1 MTNEE
6 KLENLILHENAYFY
20 EKENSGFLSKSKIL
34 QIFRAASEDKK
45 GNYLLKIE
53 PISKQSFDGRE
64 YKYSVIVFKYN
75 KKAAFIDKAI
85 NEWEESK
92 LAFLC
97 IIDYANYIVIL
108 RRNIASISDF
118 LSDFMPL
125 DYKILTSIFMD
136 ENTIY
141 EKFTMDN
148 ISISESAIR
157 QKMLESSNLQET
169 LSGLG
174 LQNYT
179 LSNARIRQG
188 DQQIGLALKTS
199 RINNLGDKKGVF
211 SIFNW
216 VSSLITLVD
225 NYCPT
230 EGFLTSFAKPINFSD
245 YYEKLVPNAVLITL
259 SKLYNDFETGKIQ
272 RCFIKYKER
281 EKNFDLLKFLNG
293 FQTYI
298 EVSIIDDNYR
308 LPNNTINDLN
318 LAIFPKSIRL
328 RSKKLSN
335 VYIEYENNY
344 VPKILSVINL
354 SNSFITTFDDAELIY
369 TNRKLFKDSRL
380 LGNLDSLLKIFL
392 PFPDLQNTSDEKG
405 DFDDNSVEFSFDSV
419 FGFVENQ
426 FKTNYQYFVCDDL
439 GREWADFIGVN
450 EDDISFFH
458 AKSSDKHLSAS
469 AFQDVVGQT
478 LKNLGNILPTD
489 DQFLSKQSLWNENYN
504 GRNSTTQIS
513 RIRTGQNSI
522 DLITD
527 YKKIKTYPNLKK
539 SVYLVVDFISK
550 STLEDRL
557 IKLQNN
563 ESFRERNEVIQ
574 ILWFISSMI
583 SSCTD
588 AGVKVYICC
597 KP

>member
-1 MTNEE
+1 MTTEE
-6 KLENLILHENAYFY
+6 KLENLMMHENAYFY
-20 EKENSGFLSKSKIL
+20 VKENSGFLSKSKIS

-53 PISKQSFDGRE
+53 SISKTTLDGKE
-64 YKYSVIVFKYN
+64 YRYSVIVFKYN
-75 KKAAFIDKAI
+75 KKASFIDKPI
-85 NEWEESK
+85 DEWEESK

-97 IIDYANYIVIL
+97 IIDYADYIVIL
-108 RRNIASISDF
+108 RRNISSISDF
-118 LSDFMPL
+118 LSDFEPL
-125 DYKILTSIFMD
+125 DYNILTSIFMD
-136 ENTIY
+136 ENTTY

-148 ISISESAIR
+148 ISISPSAIR

-199 RINNLGDKKGVF
+199 RINNLGDKKGLF
-211 SIFNW
+211 SIFYWANN
-216 VSSLITLVD
+216 LITLIE
-225 NYCPT
+225 NYQPT
-230 EGFLTSFAKPINFSD
+230 QGFLTSFAKPINFSD
-245 YYEKLVPNAVLITL
+245 YYETLVPNAVLITL
-259 SKLYNDFETGKIQ
+259 SKIYNDFEAGKIR
-272 RCFIKYKER
+272 RCFIKYKDI
-281 EKNFDLLKFLNG
+281 EKNFDLIKFLNG
-293 FQTYI
+293 FQTFI
-298 EVSIIDDNYR
+298 EINIIDNNYL
-308 LPNNTINDLN
+308 LPHNTVNDLN
-318 LAIFPKSIRL
+318 LAIFQKSIRL

-344 VPKILSVINL
+344 IPKILSVINH
-354 SNSFITTFDDAELIY
+354 SNSFITTFEDAELIY

-380 LGNLDSLLKIFL
+380 LGNLDGLLKIFL
-392 PFPDLQNTSDEKG
+392 PFSDLQNASDEKG
-405 DFDDNSVEFSFDSV
+405 QFDNNSVEFSFDSI
-419 FGFVENQ
+419 FGFIENQ
-426 FKTNYQYFVCDDL
+426 FKSNYQYFVCDDL

-458 AKSSDKHLSAS
+458 AKSSDKNLSAS
-469 AFQDVVGQT
+469 AFQDIVGQT

-489 DQFLSKQSLWNENYN
+489 DQLLLKQSFWNEKYK
-504 GRNSTTQIS
+504 GRNYSTQIS
-513 RIRTGQNSI
+513 RIRTGQNSTNLI
-522 DLITD
+522 DD

-539 SVYLVVDFISK
+539 SVYLVVNFISK
-550 STLEDRL
+550 STLDDRL

-588 AGVKVYICC
+588 AGVQVYICC